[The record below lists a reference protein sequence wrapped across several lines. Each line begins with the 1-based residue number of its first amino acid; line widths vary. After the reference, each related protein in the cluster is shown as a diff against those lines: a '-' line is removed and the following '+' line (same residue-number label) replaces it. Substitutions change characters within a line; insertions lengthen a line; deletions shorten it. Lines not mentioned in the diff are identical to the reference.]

1 MKITDILDA
10 KLNLGLEHMD
20 LEHEQKCIIEELKQL
35 HREMEEEAE
44 PEGGPIVDMYA
55 DEMDAYEGALRIAKG
70 SSDTP
75 LTYDHSTIVDLSFIP

>member
-44 PEGGPIVDMYA
+44 PEGGNVCNQYA
-55 DEMDAYEGALRIAKG
+55 DAIHFKELELEKVTRKMQEISNKIEELENLI
-70 SSDTP
+70 
-75 LTYDHSTIVDLSFIP
+75 

>member
-35 HREMEEEAE
+35 HREMEEEAD
-44 PEGGPIVDMYA
+44 P
-55 DEMDAYEGALRIAKG
+55 
-70 SSDTP
+70 
-75 LTYDHSTIVDLSFIP
+75 

>member
-20 LEHEQKCIIEELKQL
+20 LEHEQKYIIEELKQL

-44 PEGGPIVDMYA
+44 PEGGDVCNQYA
-55 DEMDAYEGALRIAKG
+55 DAIHFKELELE
-70 SSDTP
+70 
-75 LTYDHSTIVDLSFIP
+75 TITRKMQAISNKIEELENLI

>member
-1 MKITDILDA
+1 MKITDILDT

-44 PEGGPIVDMYA
+44 PEGGDVCNQYA
-55 DEMDAYEGALRIAKG
+55 DAIHKKERELEKTVKEMQVI
-70 SSDTP
+70 SDKIKE
-75 LTYDHSTIVDLSFIP
+75 LENLI

>member
-44 PEGGPIVDMYA
+44 PEGGDVCNQYA
-55 DEMDAYEGALRIAKG
+55 DAIHFKELEFEKITRKMQVIMDKIEELENLI
-70 SSDTP
+70 
-75 LTYDHSTIVDLSFIP
+75 